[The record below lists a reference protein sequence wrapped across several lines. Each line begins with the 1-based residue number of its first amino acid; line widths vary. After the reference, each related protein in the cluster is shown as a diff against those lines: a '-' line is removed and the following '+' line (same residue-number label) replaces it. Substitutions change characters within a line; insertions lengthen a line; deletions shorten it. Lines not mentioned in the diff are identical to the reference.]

1 MKTITTIEQKESY
14 KKFLEIN
21 SLYESLLNLE
31 NKELNGWLK
40 RLEPLKI
47 DLCDSIYWEA
57 LIDKI
62 NEVKNKINY

>member
-1 MKTITTIEQKESY
+1 MTTIEQKESY

-47 DLCDSIYWEA
+47 YLCDSIYWEV
-57 LIDKI
+57 LVDKI
-62 NEVKNKINY
+62 NEIKKRIKY